1 MIAQKRDSGLYKCK
15 AKNTFGQKSAVL
27 VVVELP
33 QFRVA
38 PPARLQVNQQRNIT
52 VPCQASGDPQPT
64 VTWVKENGSLPFG
77 RSKVSS
83 DGTLQIWN
91 TKEEDSGTYTCK
103 ASSNEVITKQ
113 AISTMDLVITTG
125 KLLA

>member
-83 DGTLQIWN
+83 DGTGF
-91 TKEEDSGTYTCK
+91 KFGTQK
-103 ASSNEVITKQ
+103 RKI
-113 AISTMDLVITTG
+113 LVHIPARPRQM
-125 KLLA
+125 K